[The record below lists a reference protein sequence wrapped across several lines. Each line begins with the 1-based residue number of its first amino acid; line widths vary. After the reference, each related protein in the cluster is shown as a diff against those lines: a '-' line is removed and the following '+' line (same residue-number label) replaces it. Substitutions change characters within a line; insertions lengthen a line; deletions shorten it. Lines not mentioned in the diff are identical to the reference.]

1 MIPTRHTTMVPH
13 SAAEA
18 CQNYPCF
25 SPWLYTLDA
34 LVPIIDFHQEI
45 YWAAATNR
53 PWGWTNLVM
62 TTVLML
68 VGWLLITAIVATIGL
83 LWRRD

>member
-1 MIPTRHTTMVPH
+1 MIPTRHTTVVPH

-53 PWGWTNLVM
+53 PWGGM
-62 TTVLML
+62 
-68 VGWLLITAIVATIGL
+68 ITAIVASIGL